1 MPSCFRLRRP
11 SIAIALVATVAVA
24 LGMML
29 FAMPSD
35 AGPAIAKAGKPQAP
49 SITQE
54 PFGSV
59 DGTAV
64 DRYTLT
70 NSNGMRVRI
79 LTYGGIIQTVEVP
92 DQRHRF
98 ANVTLGFPTLDDYVE
113 LNSPFPAGG
122 PYFGNIVGRYG
133 NRIAEGQFELNGQTY
148 QLPINN
154 PPNSLHGG
162 IDGFDNKVWDA
173 TVVPATRDAVGLEL
187 HYTSANG
194 EEGYPARL
202 GVTVTY
208 TLTNDDTIEIG
219 YHAVNESSDLDTVV
233 NLTNHAYWNLEG
245 EGTSSI
251 LDHELW
257 LNAGHYTPVDPTLI
271 PTGAID
277 SVSGTPMDF
286 TESTAI
292 GDRIRDDFEQL
303 RLGLGYDHNYVLDRS
318 SPADTSMLHAAHVWE
333 PGSRRTLDV
342 YTTEPGIQFYSGNF
356 LDGTLVGT
364 GGHTYRQSDGFAL
377 ETQHYPDSPN
387 QPNFP
392 STVLGPGQ
400 DYDST
405 TVYAFGTGP
414 R

>member
-1 MPSCFRLRRP
+1 MRHHPVRG
-11 SIAIALVATVAVA
+11 AHDV
-24 LGMML
+24 
-29 FAMPSD
+29 
-35 AGPAIAKAGKPQAP
+35 GPGAASAADKAGQARAP

-54 PFGSV
+54 TFGSI
-59 DGTAV
+59 DGQSV

-70 NSNGMRVRI
+70 NGHGMRVRI
-79 LTYGGIIQTVEVP
+79 LTYGGILQTVGVP
-92 DQRHRF
+92 DQRQRLV
-98 ANVTLGFPTLDDYVE
+98 NVTLGFPTLDDYLE
-113 LNSPFPAGG
+113 LNSLSPAGG
-122 PYFGNIVGRYG
+122 LYFGALIGRYG
-133 NRIAEGQFELNGQTY
+133 SRIAEGRFQLNGEAY

-162 IDGFDNKVWDA
+162 VDGFHNKVWDA
-173 TVVPATRDAVGLEL
+173 TVVPPTSDVVGLQL
-187 HYTSANG
+187 HYTSPDG
-194 EEGYPARL
+194 EEGYPAPL

-208 TLTNDDTIEIG
+208 TLTNDNKIEIG
-219 YHAVNESSDLDTVV
+219 YRAVNESSDLATVV

-251 LDHELW
+251 LHHKLW
-257 LNAGHYTPVDPTLI
+257 LNAGHYTPVGSTLI

-286 TESTAI
+286 TGSTAI

-303 RLGLGYDHNYVLDRS
+303 HIGLGYDHNFVLNRP
-318 SPADTSMLHAAHVWE
+318 SPADTSMIHAAHVWD
-333 PGSRRTLDV
+333 PSSRRTLDV

-364 GGHTYRQSDGFAL
+364 SGQTFRQSDGFAL
-377 ETQHYPDSPN
+377 ETQHFPDSPN
-387 QPNFP
+387 QPSFP

-400 DYDST
+400 QYDSST
-405 TVYAFGTGP
+405 TYAFGSGP